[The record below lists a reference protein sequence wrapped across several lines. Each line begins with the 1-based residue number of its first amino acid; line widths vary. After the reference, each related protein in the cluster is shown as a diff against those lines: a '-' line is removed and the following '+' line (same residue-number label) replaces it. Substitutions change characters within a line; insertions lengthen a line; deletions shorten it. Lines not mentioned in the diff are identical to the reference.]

1 MITFDDITI
10 ESIQENY
17 PNWPQIPSL
26 PYRILI
32 IRGTRSG
39 KTNALLIVISHQINI
54 NEIYLYV
61 TYP

>member
-10 ESIQENY
+10 ESIKENY
-17 PNWPQIPSL
+17 PNWPQIPNL

-32 IRGTRSG
+32 IRGTGSG
-39 KTNALLIVISHQINI
+39 KTNVLLIVISHQTNI